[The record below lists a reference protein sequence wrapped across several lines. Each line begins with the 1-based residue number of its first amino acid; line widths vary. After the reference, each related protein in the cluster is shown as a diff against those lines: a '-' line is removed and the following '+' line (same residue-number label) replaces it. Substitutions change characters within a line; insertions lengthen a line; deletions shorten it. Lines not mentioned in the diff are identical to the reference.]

1 MATIKILIAD
11 DHGILR
17 EGLKMVLG
25 LEEDF
30 QVVGEAASRKR
41 SNRQQ
46 LSGPTWS

>member
-30 QVVGEAASRKR
+30 QVVGEAASGK
-41 SNRQQ
+41 SE
-46 LSGPTWS
+46 STDGPGWRA